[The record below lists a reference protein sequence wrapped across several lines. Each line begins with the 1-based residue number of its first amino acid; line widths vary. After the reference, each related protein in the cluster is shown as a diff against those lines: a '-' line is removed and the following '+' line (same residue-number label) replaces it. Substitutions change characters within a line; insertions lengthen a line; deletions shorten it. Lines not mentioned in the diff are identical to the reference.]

1 MRLLPAVAFACLLST
16 PALAA
21 DDLSAC
27 RDPANQGLRQRMEN
41 IRDQMDRIE
50 YAPTRDE
57 QRRIL
62 ELHSKTM
69 HEGMREMRRRDPAPA
84 CREQMMYAMM
94 EQMMRHQLAAQSVSE

>member
-1 MRLLPAVAFACLLST
+1 MRLFPALAVACLLST

-21 DDLSAC
+21 DELSAC

-41 IRDQMDRIE
+41 IRDQMDRAE
-50 YAPTRDE
+50 YAATRDE

-69 HEGMREMRRRDPAPA
+69 QEGMREMRRRDPAPA
-84 CREQMMYAMM
+84 CREQLMYAMM
-94 EQMMRHQLAAQSVSE
+94 EQMVRHQLAAQSTSE